1 MGSGFQI
8 DRIAANCKTEYTGL
22 TAVKQ
27 LRFDIDSD
35 GGYHLRKRLR
45 AKYRNEIFL
54 FEPTYPTRNL
64 TVLLRQIIVYFNW
77 RIIFH
82 FVYEKGIV
90 FFQLFVLLQ
99 LGSGWATL
107 EKPCSLPWL

>member
-35 GGYHLRKRLR
+35 GG
-45 AKYRNEIFL
+45 IS
-54 FEPTYPTRNL
+54 FEKAIA
-64 TVLLRQIIVYFNW
+64 RQIS
-77 RIIFH
+77 
-82 FVYEKGIV
+82 E
-90 FFQLFVLLQ
+90 
-99 LGSGWATL
+99 
-107 EKPCSLPWL
+107 